1 MAVSWLIETTARI
14 RAAIRMLV
22 TNPQV
27 RQAWDYIKEP
37 LLIVAAVYMGATAL
51 AQPFYVPSGSMQPTL
66 GIGDL
71 LLATKF
77 SYGYSRYSLPF
88 WAPPVDGR
96 LFGRSPQRGDVAVFR
111 EPSDPKVDF
120 IKRIV
125 GLPGDQIQVKE
136 GILYINGQAVQRQ
149 KIDDYVDDNGE
160 RLNQYIETL
169 PNGVQHHIL
178 ERSDDGP
185 LDNTGIYVVP
195 PDHYFAMGDN
205 RDNSQDSRVLGSN
218 GEPPPV
224 GYVPAENLIGRAEF
238 IFFSMSGGAEFWQ
251 IWKWPSEIRWDRL
264 FHSAQ
269 R

>member
-1 MAVSWLIETTARI
+1 MAQKKSGGFLEVVRTVVVAVAIAIGI
-14 RAAIRMLV
+14 RTFA
-22 TNPQV
+22 
-27 RQAWDYIKEP
+27 YEP
-37 LLIVAAVYMGATAL
+37 FNI
-51 AQPFYVPSGSMQPTL
+51 PSGSMKPTL
-66 GIGDL
+66 LIGDYL
-71 LLATKF
+71 FVSKW

-88 WAPPVDGR
+88 WAPPVNGR
-96 LFGRSPQRGDVAVFR
+96 LFGSSPQRGDVAVFKL
-111 EPSDPKVDF
+111 PTDPKIDY
-120 IKRIV
+120 IKRII

-149 KIDDYVDDNGE
+149 KIDDYVDDSGE
-160 RLNQYIETL
+160 RLTQYIETL
-169 PNGVQHHIL
+169 PNGVQHRIL

-185 LDNTGIYVVP
+185 LDNTDVYVVP

-238 IFFSMSGGAEFWQ
+238 IFFSMNGGAEFWQ
-251 IWKWPSEIRWDRL
+251 LWKWPADIRWDRL